1 MTSLTAD
8 PGSFRDPL
16 NRVFVTEDAVVRAYR
31 ADAVDDLDALTS
43 SSFFRTAIER
53 GDLVATEQI
62 ESADVPGDW
71 DAFVEHERVPVIT
84 YPYEW
89 TFSMLREAALL
100 QLRLTR
106 EALADGLITKDA
118 TPYNIQFVGTRPV
131 FIDIGSFEQYQPGDP
146 WYGYRQFCQL
156 FLNPLLLRAR
166 MDVPFQP
173 WLRGSLSGIDPSVM
187 ASLLPLSQRFRRGT
201 FTHVTLHARAERK
214 HADSDRDVGAELKRA
229 GFGAAIIDAQLRN
242 LTKVVDRLTWDRQQ
256 STWSDYSDRAHYSDT
271 DLATKEEFVRGVLSA
286 RPCSLVW
293 DLGANDG
300 RFSRIAAEHSD
311 TVLAV
316 DSDALVV
323 DHLFQRLR
331 DQDGPGQIT
340 PLVMDLIDSSP
351 PLGWRSQER
360 SSFYGRTTPDV
371 VLALALVHHL
381 AIPGTVPPE
390 QVVTWLAELAAAA
403 VVVEVPH
410 RDDPMVKR
418 LLRTKR
424 AGVFD
429 HYRLEVFDTLFR
441 DRFVVRDEVVLPSG
455 TRTLYHLS
463 PSA

>member
-1 MTSLTAD
+1 MTRLAAD

-16 NRVFVTEDAVVRAYR
+16 NRVFVTDEAVVRAYR
-31 ADAVDDLDALTS
+31 ADAVADLEALTS
-43 SSFFRTAIER
+43 SAFFTAAVER
-53 GDLVATEQI
+53 GDLVATQRV
-62 ESADVPGDW
+62 ESADVPGTW
-71 DAFVEHERVPVIT
+71 DAYVEHERVPVIT

-131 FIDIGSFEQYQPGDP
+131 FIDVGSFEEYQPGDP

-156 FLNPLLLRAR
+156 FLNPLLLRTR
-166 MDVPFQP
+166 LDVPFQP

-187 ASLLPLSQRFRRGT
+187 ASLLPFTQRFRRGT
-201 FTHVTLHARAERK
+201 FTHVTLHARSERK
-214 HADSDRDVGAELKRA
+214 HADSDRDVSAELKRA
-229 GFGAAIIDAQLRN
+229 GFGSAIIDAQLGN
-242 LTKVVDRLTWDRQQ
+242 LIKVVERMTWERER
-256 STWSDYSDRAHYSDT
+256 STWSDYSDRSHYSDV
-271 DLATKEEFVRGVLSA
+271 DLKAKERFVLDVVAA
-286 RPCSLVW
+286 RPRDLVW

-300 RFSRIAAEHSD
+300 RFSSIAAEHSE

-323 DHLFQRLR
+323 DRLFQRLLR
-331 DQDGPGQIT
+331 QDGNDRIT

-360 SSFYGRTTPDV
+360 SSFYGRTSPDV

-390 QVVTWLAELAAAA
+390 QIVEWFTELSTE

-410 RDDPMVKR
+410 RDDPMVQR

-424 AGVFD
+424 SGVFD
-429 HYRLEVFDTLFR
+429 HYRLETFDALFR
-441 DRFVVRDEVVLPSG
+441 ERFVVRDELVLPSG
-455 TRTLYHLS
+455 ARTLYHLA
-463 PSA
+463 PLA